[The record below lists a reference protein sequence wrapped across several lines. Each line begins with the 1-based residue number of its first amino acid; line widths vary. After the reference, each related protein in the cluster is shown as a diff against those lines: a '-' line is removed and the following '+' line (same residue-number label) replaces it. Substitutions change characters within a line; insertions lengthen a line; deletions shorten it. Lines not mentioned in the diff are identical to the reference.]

1 VGRQGRRKEVA
12 MELVTS
18 VVRQEG
24 PADRLML
31 LIHGRGADERD
42 LQPLLPHLDRPGRF
56 LVVLPRA
63 PRPMPP
69 GYQWYDTIGLPQGG
83 PGFLESVD
91 ALDDLLDGASAE
103 HRLPR
108 NEAVVAGFSQG
119 AALTLAL
126 GLRRSDR
133 PRPAGL
139 LAMSGFLPETEGLRY
154 DFTPGSV
161 PPVLLQ
167 HGTYDPLID
176 VRFGRRAAET
186 LAASGVPVA
195 YREYPMEHH
204 VTAESMAD
212 AAAWLEAVLQG
223 ARPAESPPALRPE
236 PEAEPVADG
245 PVRSVRTE
253 DFEREVLQ
261 SDLPVIVD
269 FWAPW
274 CQPCHMVAPVIDQ
287 IALMRDGSYQVV
299 KVNID
304 EEPMLAQTFGVQS
317 IPMVALFRNGRME
330 RASLGAKPRPAL
342 EAELGMLVIP

>member
-1 VGRQGRRKEVA
+1 MK
-12 MELVTS
+12 LVTN
-18 VVRQEG
+18 VVRPEG
-24 PADRLML
+24 AADRLMV
-31 LIHGRGADERD
+31 LIHGKGADEHD
-42 LQPLLPHLDRPGRF
+42 LEPLLQHVDPAGRF
-56 LVVLPRA
+56 LAVLPRA
-63 PRPMPP
+63 PLPMPP
-69 GYQWYDTIGLPQGG
+69 GYQWYDTTGIPEGG

-91 ALDDLLDGASAE
+91 ALDDLVNEAPAE
-103 HRLPR
+103 HGLARD
-108 NEAVVAGFSQG
+108 EAVVAGFSQG
-119 AALTLAL
+119 AALTLAV
-126 GLRRSDR
+126 GLRRSER

-139 LAMSGFLPETEGLRY
+139 LAMSGFLADPTRTPRAPGTGDFYY
-154 DFTPGSV
+154 DFSAA
-161 PPVLLQ
+161 PPVLVQ
-167 HGTYDPLID
+167 HGIHDPLIG
-176 VRFGRRAAET
+176 VHFGRLAAEA
-186 LAASGVPVA
+186 LAANGVPVV

-212 AAAWLEAVLQG
+212 AADWLDAVVSGL
-223 ARPAESPPALRPE
+223 RPAESPQISAPE
-236 PEAEPVADG
+236 PEAEPVDDG

-274 CQPCHMVAPVIDQ
+274 CQPCHMVAPVVEQ
-287 IALMRDGSYQVV
+287 IALMRDGSYRVV

-317 IPMVALFRNGRME
+317 IPMVALFRSGRME

>member
-1 VGRQGRRKEVA
+1 MPVGWTDTKEVPL
-12 MELVTS
+12 ELVTK

-31 LIHGRGADERD
+31 LIHGRGADEDD
-42 LQPLLPHLDRPGRF
+42 LQPLLPHLDPPGRF

-63 PRPMPP
+63 PRPSPP
-69 GYQWYDTIGLPQGG
+69 GYQWYDTIGIPHGG

-91 ALDDLLDGASAE
+91 ALDDLLDEASAE
-103 HRLPR
+103 HGLARD
-108 NEAVVAGFSQG
+108 EAVVAGFSQG

-139 LAMSGFLPETEGLRY
+139 LAMSGFLPDTEGLRY
-154 DFTPGSV
+154 DFTSGSV

-176 VRFGRRAAET
+176 VHFSRAAAEA
-186 LAASGVPVA
+186 LAAYGVPVVF
-195 YREYPMEHH
+195 REYPMEHQ
-204 VTAESMAD
+204 VTLESMAD
-212 AAAWLEAVLQG
+212 AAAWLDAVLQG
-223 ARPAESPPALRPE
+223 DRPAEVPLGAGR
-236 PEAEPVADG
+236 EAEAVTDG

-274 CQPCHMVAPVIDQ
+274 CQPCHMVAPVIEQ
-287 IALMRDGSYQVV
+287 IALMRDGSYRVV